1 MRVINKLFNIYIGME
16 GYMGSGVVA
25 GEIRVNAA
33 QTLLIIDQFCRP
45 LVCCVGIASATS
57 QSEYLRIVK
66 DF

>member
-1 MRVINKLFNIYIGME
+1 MRAINKLFNIYIGME

-25 GEIRVNAA
+25 GEIRANPA
-33 QTLLIIDQFCRP
+33 QTLLIIGQFCQP
-45 LVCCVGIASATS
+45 LVCCLGISNATS